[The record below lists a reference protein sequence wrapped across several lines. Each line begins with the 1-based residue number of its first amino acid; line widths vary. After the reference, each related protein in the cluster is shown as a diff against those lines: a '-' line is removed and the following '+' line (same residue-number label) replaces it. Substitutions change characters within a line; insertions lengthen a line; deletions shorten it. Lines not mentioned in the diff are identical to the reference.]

1 MINHNKSNKHNKP
14 IKRTSKRVNNL
25 RLILDYKTL
34 SIEECSFIKVNSPCV
49 YRDDIPPLENWFPI
63 DFRKLTS
70 YDVEI
75 MRYDFPIL
83 FKKVIK
89 EYHLLKKQKILN

>member
-1 MINHNKSNKHNKP
+1 MINRNKHNKP
-14 IKRTSKRVNNL
+14 IKRTSKRINNL
-25 RLILDYKTL
+25 RLILDYKIL
-34 SIEECSFIKVNSPCV
+34 SIQECSFIKVNIPCV
-49 YRDDIPPLENWFPI
+49 YRDDIPPLEKWFLI
-63 DFRKLTS
+63 DFTKLTS

-89 EYHLLKKQKILN
+89 EYHLLKNKRY